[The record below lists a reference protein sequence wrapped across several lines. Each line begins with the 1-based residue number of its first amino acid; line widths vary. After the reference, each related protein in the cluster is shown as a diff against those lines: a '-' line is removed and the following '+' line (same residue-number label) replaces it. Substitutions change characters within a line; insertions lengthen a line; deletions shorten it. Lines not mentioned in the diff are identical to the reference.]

1 MMDSVFELLA
11 KYNQEC
17 RHADSIQE
25 SDYVQSAHTY
35 ETEKSLVKTN
45 GSESVIREILLTYDP
60 IFQTLPQKQHKHYLT
75 QLITKICSD
84 IDEKSTDAY
93 DAFKFNPRVLRKSL
107 IQSSLQSYEKNH
119 LSALFYL
126 NEYYQ
131 RHFII
136 VVGDLYFETCL
147 KSFPKDTIVFSSGR
161 YAFREV
167 SLDTLKR
174 GHHDHNPLVH
184 DVKPD
189 IYLMPLLPIGK
200 YKVDELKELCVEKGI
215 SLKDGTK
222 AKVKKTLYDEL
233 NRYLLIH
240 G

>member
-1 MMDSVFELLA
+1 M
-11 KYNQEC
+11 KYQE
-17 RHADSIQE
+17 D
-25 SDYVQSAHTY
+25 
-35 ETEKSLVKTN
+35 
-45 GSESVIREILLTYDP
+45 
-60 IFQTLPQKQHKHYLT
+60 YLT

-147 KSFPKDTIVFSSGR
+147 KSFLFYLVAMLLCIDYWKKDNKLFHCNLYWINMT
-161 YAFREV
+161 YMKQA
-167 SLDTLKR
+167 LKLF
-174 GHHDHNPLVH
+174 PS
-184 DVKPD
+184 
-189 IYLMPLLPIGK
+189 
-200 YKVDELKELCVEKGI
+200 C
-215 SLKDGTK
+215 
-222 AKVKKTLYDEL
+222 
-233 NRYLLIH
+233 LICSRT
-240 G
+240 